1 MVNPDVRKVMDEDNE
16 SSLAKDTWRYFGPR
30 FAGVVGAFA
39 VAGVAG
45 VYMDRDGNGED
56 VTPPAP
62 SNTINEQVV
71 LQSEQHEIICRDG
84 ARLVVKIGDAAP
96 AERDLSTC
104 EPV

>member
-1 MVNPDVRKVMDEDNE
+1 MVNPDVRKAMGEDDE
-16 SSLAKDTWRYFGPR
+16 SSFAKDAWKYFGPR

-45 VYMDRDGNGED
+45 AYMDRDSNRED
-56 VTPPAP
+56 ETPPTP

-71 LQSEQHEIICRDG
+71 SQSEQHEIICRDG

-96 AERDLSTC
+96 TERDLSTC